1 MLSVLTTITI
11 LKKHKILKRKL
22 GLSTVKIAHVAEL
35 RL

>member
-1 MLSVLTTITI
+1 MLSVLTTITF
-11 LKKHKILKRKL
+11 LKYNKIKKRKL